1 MKNNK
6 IKPSVKIALA
16 STLVATST
24 VAIAYAVP
32 KIVSNTAKDIEN
44 KFILDV
50 ENIDGDT
57 VKVSLDNIE
66 DIPRALQFSL
76 KLDGVVLKEESGNPV
91 IRDLV
96 NKDNSSKIITDYSY
110 NKDTNTI
117 DVLITSED
125 YIPKNGNEIEVFE
138 LDIEADSKNES
149 RNYTILPK
157 EDSEYKYVSNT
168 NKEYVRSVSVNKK
181 ELSINT
187 APIIE
192 RSSEGYIEIN
202 EGEVLTLTKDV
213 LESKGIVIKDAEKDE
228 VILEVKDV
236 SDKVITKFT
245 SSNAGIYDLYI
256 TAIDSFGEKS
266 ETLNVQVKVNAI
278 EQGPII
284 TRDGKELE
292 DVIINAGQVFDL
304 MKGIKAVDVNGNS
317 VEVTVKSNEK
327 VNLDPEEDSEYTIT
341 YTAIDSQGRTTVK
354 EIKLT
359 VKANKAP
366 VISGVK
372 DHTLTVGD
380 DFDPKANVKVEDEDE
395 DIELVIN
402 SNVNTSIAGIYKVVY
417 SATDSGNKTS
427 LVQSTV
433 VVNPKMEEINSVP
446 EINASDR
453 VIELG
458 EEFNPLDG
466 VTATDAEDGPISKID
481 VVINEV
487 LTDKPGKYKVTYSVT
502 DSKGAST
509 TKTINVLVND
519 PPQIKAEDRIIK
531 LGEDFDPLS
540 WVTAIDTEDG
550 PISKIDVVEN
560 TVNTKVEGS
569 YTVKYS
575 VTDNHGAKATKTIK
589 VTVKKNVIL
598 ADSIAIDNK
607 INNLYVGSSKILTA
621 TINKEAEVKDIQ
633 WTTSDENIA
642 SIEAIGN
649 DVKVTAKAQGEVTI
663 TAKTMDGSNKSDSI
677 TINIVDYTDVVPE
690 FIDNIIDSDIVIPV
704 LGDATKDSPLE
715 MEVQNVTAE
724 KFDEFLEKLKDLS
737 PILEEKYEDGN
748 FTVYKIKVQRKAGL
762 LELFSRAAKGA
773 DVGYIELRVENNLD
787 NANELK
793 TELEKVLNSTGNPGD
808 GNNSGNG
815 DNSGDGNNLGD
826 GNNSS
831 SGSNSGNGDSLESE
845 SDGNSSILPTT
856 GGKSMV
862 GYAVA
867 GITSV
872 LAGVAILKKKKK

>member
-32 KIVSNTAKDIEN
+32 KIVSNTAKDTEN

-76 KLDGVVLKEESGNPV
+76 KLDGVVLKEESGRPV

-228 VILEVKDV
+228 VTLEVKDV

-278 EQGPII
+278 EQGPTI

-292 DVIINAGQVFDL
+292 DVTINAGQVFDL

-317 VEVTVKSNEK
+317 VDVKVKSDTE
-327 VNLDPEEDSEYTIT
+327 VNLDPKEDSEYTIT

-446 EINASDR
+446 VINASDR

-466 VTATDAEDGPISKID
+466 VTATDAEDGPISKIE
-481 VVINEV
+481 VVEDNVDTQKEGRY
-487 LTDKPGKYKVTYSVT
+487 TVTYSVT
-502 DSKGAST
+502 DSQGAKAI
-509 TKTINVLVND
+509 KTINV
-519 PPQIKAEDRIIK
+519 
-531 LGEDFDPLS
+531 
-540 WVTAIDTEDG
+540 
-550 PISKIDVVEN
+550 
-560 TVNTKVEGS
+560 
-569 YTVKYS
+569 
-575 VTDNHGAKATKTIK
+575 
-589 VTVKKNVIL
+589 TVKKYSIL
-598 ADSIAIDNK
+598 AESITIDNK

-642 SIEAIGN
+642 SIEVIGN

-663 TAKTMDGSNKSDSI
+663 TAKTMDGSNKSDSV

-704 LGDATKDSPLE
+704 LGDTTKDSPLE
-715 MEVQNVTAE
+715 MEVQNVTVE
-724 KFDEFLEKLKDLS
+724 KFAEFLEKLKDLS

-748 FTVYKIKVQRKAGL
+748 FTVYRIAVERKSGL
-762 LELFSRAAKGA
+762 LKLFGLAKGS
-773 DVGYIELRVENNLD
+773 DTGYIELRIENNLD

-793 TELEKVLNSTGNPGD
+793 TELEKVLSSTGNPED
-808 GNNSGNG
+808 GNNSGDGNNPGDG
-815 DNSGDGNNLGD
+815 DNSGNENNLGD

-845 SDGNSSILPTT
+845 SNGNSSILPTT

-872 LAGVAILKKKKK
+872 LAGVAIFKKKKK

>member
-32 KIVSNTAKDIEN
+32 KIVSNTAKDTEN

-76 KLDGVVLKEESGNPV
+76 KLDGVVLKEESGRPV

-228 VILEVKDV
+228 VTLEVKDV

-278 EQGPII
+278 EQGPTI

-292 DVIINAGQVFDL
+292 DVTINAGQVFDL

-317 VEVTVKSNEK
+317 VDVKVKSDTE
-327 VNLDPEEDSEYTIT
+327 VNLDPKEDSEYTIT

-446 EINASDR
+446 VINASDR

-466 VTATDAEDGPISKID
+466 VTATDAEDGPISKIE
-481 VVINEV
+481 VVEDNVDTQKEGRY
-487 LTDKPGKYKVTYSVT
+487 TVTYSVT
-502 DSKGAST
+502 DSQGAKAI
-509 TKTINVLVND
+509 KTINV
-519 PPQIKAEDRIIK
+519 
-531 LGEDFDPLS
+531 
-540 WVTAIDTEDG
+540 
-550 PISKIDVVEN
+550 
-560 TVNTKVEGS
+560 
-569 YTVKYS
+569 
-575 VTDNHGAKATKTIK
+575 
-589 VTVKKNVIL
+589 TVKKYSIL
-598 ADSIAIDNK
+598 AESITIDNK

-642 SIEAIGN
+642 SIEVIGN

-663 TAKTMDGSNKSDSI
+663 TAKTMDGSNKSDSV

-715 MEVQNVTAE
+715 MEVQNVTVE
-724 KFDEFLEKLKDLS
+724 KFAEFLEKLKDLS

-748 FTVYKIKVQRKAGL
+748 FTVYRIAVERKSGL
-762 LELFSRAAKGA
+762 LKLFGLAKGS
-773 DVGYIELRVENNLD
+773 DTGYIELRIENNLD

-793 TELEKVLNSTGNPGD
+793 TELEKVLSSTGNPED
-808 GNNSGNG
+808 GNNSGDGNNPGDG
-815 DNSGDGNNLGD
+815 DNSGNENNLGD

-845 SDGNSSILPTT
+845 SNGNSSILPTT

-872 LAGVAILKKKKK
+872 LAGVAIFKKKKK

>member
-32 KIVSNTAKDIEN
+32 KIVSNTAKDTEN

-76 KLDGVVLKEESGNPV
+76 KLDGVVLKEESGKPV

-228 VILEVKDV
+228 VTLEVKDV

-278 EQGPII
+278 EQGPTI

-292 DVIINAGQVFDL
+292 DVTINAGQVFDL

-317 VEVTVKSNEK
+317 VDVKVKSDTE
-327 VNLDPEEDSEYTIT
+327 VNLDPKEDSEYTIT

-446 EINASDR
+446 VINASDR

-466 VTATDAEDGPISKID
+466 VTATDAEDGPISKIE
-481 VVINEV
+481 VVEDNVDTQKEGRY
-487 LTDKPGKYKVTYSVT
+487 TVTYSVT
-502 DSKGAST
+502 DSQGAKAI
-509 TKTINVLVND
+509 KTINV
-519 PPQIKAEDRIIK
+519 
-531 LGEDFDPLS
+531 
-540 WVTAIDTEDG
+540 
-550 PISKIDVVEN
+550 
-560 TVNTKVEGS
+560 
-569 YTVKYS
+569 
-575 VTDNHGAKATKTIK
+575 
-589 VTVKKNVIL
+589 TVKKYSIL
-598 ADSIAIDNK
+598 AESIIIDNK

-642 SIEAIGN
+642 SIEVIGN

-663 TAKTMDGSNKSDSI
+663 TAKTMDGSNKSDSV

-715 MEVQNVTAE
+715 MEVQNVTVE
-724 KFDEFLEKLKDLS
+724 KFAEFLEKLKDLS

-748 FTVYKIKVQRKAGL
+748 FTVYRIAVERKSGL
-762 LELFSRAAKGA
+762 LKLFGLAKGS
-773 DVGYIELRVENNLD
+773 DTGYIELRIENNLD

-793 TELEKVLNSTGNPGD
+793 TELEKVLSSTGNPED
-808 GNNSGNG
+808 GNNSGDGNNPGDG
-815 DNSGDGNNLGD
+815 DNSGNENNLGD

-845 SDGNSSILPTT
+845 SNGNSSILPTT

-872 LAGVAILKKKKK
+872 LAGVAIFKKKKK